1 MLEEG
6 WSEEPSS
13 DRDLHG
19 LLLSELLQST
29 DYFEADRLPE
39 FVPDTSALNYLQF
52 REKSYVS
59 RILNKSAMQAQFSS
73 KRNMNTSA
81 SIQ

>member
-1 MLEEG
+1 MLEER

-13 DRDLHG
+13 DRDLNG

-29 DYFEADRLPE
+29 DYFKADRLPK

-52 REKSYVS
+52 RKKSYVS
-59 RILNKSAMQAQFSS
+59 LILNKSAM
-73 KRNMNTSA
+73 KR
-81 SIQ
+81 